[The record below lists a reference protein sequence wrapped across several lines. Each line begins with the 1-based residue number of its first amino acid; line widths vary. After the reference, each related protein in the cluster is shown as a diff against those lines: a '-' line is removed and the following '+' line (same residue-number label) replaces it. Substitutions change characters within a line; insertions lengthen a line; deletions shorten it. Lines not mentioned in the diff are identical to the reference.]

1 MVVDPLGSCRQV
13 LRLAGL
19 QQNIIYVPANGFR
32 IPFHGIYMKVVAK
45 PSFARQLKR
54 VPNALRAGITG
65 AVNGPVYRPRF
76 LADILHDIDLAA
88 IGPSSR
94 LVAHHPKS
102 RPKPLPSADLDA
114 RLEAAVA
121 LGKLAFG
128 V

>member
-1 MVVDPLGSCRQV
+1 
-13 LRLAGL
+13 
-19 QQNIIYVPANGFR
+19 
-32 IPFHGIYMKVVAK
+32 MKVVAK
-45 PSFARQLKR
+45 PGFARQLKK

-88 IGPSSR
+88 VGPSSR
-94 LVAHHPKS
+94 FVAHHPKS
-102 RPKPLPSADLDA
+102 RPKPLPRWDLDA

-128 V
+128 VDACRSVTTGDVIGPDITFLYSFND